1 MDIIDKVKKE
11 PSEENEMLR
20 ALLMGEGSIKQE
32 PIHPEGGIKQEPV
45 HPEGRIEENE
55 KNGQQVFDEEE
66 TNIPFFCVNNNL
78 LDVKSEDILID
89 AINNE
94 KRPVPVFVANND
106 PLNIKSEDTN
116 LTVPE
121 ESPKNGMVGSIIE
134 AEETIKKEWGSCLE
148 GGNSKNAS
156 VSGSENEKV
165 FACEICG
172 LAFALRCRLKSH
184 AVIHKSSS
192 EVIMYRCE
200 KCPFQTSGLEGGNSA
215 NASVS
220 GSENEKLFACEICGL
235 AFAWPSRLKRHAVVH
250 KSSSEVPMYQCE
262 KCPFQT
268 KHKYSIETHNSNL
281 HGTSSQLK
289 KFSCEKCKY
298 ETNSISC
305 MKKHYI
311 WKHSGFAEKKTEKKD
326 LECESCDYK
335 TKKKYLLIAH
345 LRIHQSS
352 TELVMYKC
360 PLCPYQ
366 SKHKC
371 GVSNHMVRHK
381 SVSETRMFKCELCSY
396 KSKWSHCLRNHIKVH
411 EKNSEHVT
419 IRKCEICEF
428 TTNNIYSL
436 ETHMKSHQAKT
447 KRTFTC
453 YTCGH
458 QTKEKTSL
466 AYHML
471 VHKPLWQLELF
482 ECDVCGF
489 RTKTKKG
496 LKNHIMTIHGP
507 GANIRIKPNF

>member
-32 PIHPEGGIKQEPV
+32 PLHPEGGIKQEPV

-94 KRPVPVFVANND
+94 KRPVPAFVANND

-116 LTVPE
+116 LIVPE

-134 AEETIKKEWGSCLE
+134 AEETIKKEWGSGLK
-148 GGNSKNAS
+148 GGNSTNAS
-156 VSGSENEKV
+156 VSGFENNKV
-165 FACEICG
+165 FTCEICG
-172 LAFALRCRLKSH
+172 LTFAMRCRLKKH
-184 AVIHKSSS
+184 A
-192 EVIMYRCE
+192 
-200 KCPFQTSGLEGGNSA
+200 
-215 NASVS
+215 
-220 GSENEKLFACEICGL
+220 EI
-235 AFAWPSRLKRHAVVH
+235 H
-250 KSSSEVPMYQCE
+250 KSSSEVPMYQCQ

-268 KHKYSIETHNSNL
+268 RYKSSIESHNFNL

-289 KFSCEKCKY
+289 KFSCEKCNY
-298 ETNSISC
+298 DTNSISC
-305 MKKHYI
+305 MKKHYTL
-311 WKHSGFAEKKTEKKD
+311 KHVGFAEKTEKKD
-326 LECESCDYK
+326 LQCEFCDYK
-335 TKKKYLLIAH
+335 TKKKFRLIAH

-352 TELVMYKC
+352 TELDMYKC

-366 SKHKC
+366 SKHRY
-371 GVSNHMVRHK
+371 GVPNHMVKHK
-381 SVSETRMFKCELCSY
+381 SASETKLFKCELCSY

-411 EKNSEHVT
+411 EKKSEHVT

-436 ETHMKSHQAKT
+436 ETHMKSHEAKPE
-447 KRTFTC
+447 KIFTC
-453 YTCGH
+453 YTCGY
-458 QTKEKTSL
+458 QTKEKGYL
-466 AYHML
+466 VRHML
-471 VHKPLWQLELF
+471 VHKPVWQLESF
-482 ECDVCGF
+482 ECAVCGV
-489 RTKTKKG
+489 RTKTKMG
-496 LKNHIMTIHGP
+496 LKSHIMNVHGP
-507 GANIRIKPNF
+507 AANIQIKPNF